1 MEDFIRECGFDD
13 LFTVDKNGVVISG
26 NRRLE
31 TLADIG
37 PEDPTVVQ
45 SDGSRPIEHQRVDL
59 DLEKDK
65 QAKRLALLQNR
76 VGEVNLE

>member
-37 PEDPTVVQ
+37 PEDPNVVQ
-45 SDGSRPIEHQRVDL
+45 SDGSRPIVH
-59 DLEKDK
+59 
-65 QAKRLALLQNR
+65 
-76 VGEVNLE
+76 